1 MLQNLA
7 LLLGLIGVGVLFGMI
22 SGHLI
27 WNRSKEIA
35 TQQKA
40 LILQDRELRATCA
53 KLEKSDAERLVLLE
67 ERKAA
72 EAERDVS
79 DLRATKLEA
88 ALAQAKEDALKL
100 EQSSA
105 AARSEKSAAEEKLDD
120 ELLRITAL
128 QSKLDELRDSE
139 ESLASQQSEIDAI
152 IEAKVKAQN
161 ALADEMAQARRR
173 EDEVALLKTELLQAV
188 EESKEQRTLLEAQA
202 SELADAKSQAARA
215 DDLERNLVDMT
226 ETAGLVPALQA
237 RVADL
242 EDQMRS
248 VAEASSELDSVL
260 ANLAV
265 RDKLVADLRARSAQ
279 GSNTD
284 WVRSPAASNGHI
296 TNDLGKKPST
306 LSAARNDHPD
316 NLKRIKGVSPELE
329 SRLYELGVFHFD
341 QIADWTS
348 EEASWIDAQLG
359 SSKSEATRDQ
369 WISQAKILAAGGE
382 TPFSARIAEEDIY
395 RSA

>member
-7 LLLGLIGVGVLFGMI
+7 LLLGLIGVGILFGMI

-40 LILQDRELRATCA
+40 LILQDRELRATRA

-79 DLRATKLEA
+79 HLRATALET

-100 EQSSA
+100 ERSSA
-105 AARSEKSAAEEKLDD
+105 AARFEKSAAEEKLDD

-188 EESKEQRTLLEAQA
+188 EESKEQRTLFEAQA

-215 DDLERNLVDMT
+215 DDLERNLAEMT

-265 RDKLVADLRARSAQ
+265 RDKLIADLRARSAP
-279 GSNTD
+279 GSNND
-284 WVRSPAASNGHI
+284 WVRSPAASNGHA
-296 TNDLGKKPST
+296 TKDLGKKPST
-306 LSAARNDHPD
+306 LSAARND
-316 NLKRIKGVSPELE
+316 
-329 SRLYELGVFHFD
+329 
-341 QIADWTS
+341 
-348 EEASWIDAQLG
+348 
-359 SSKSEATRDQ
+359 
-369 WISQAKILAAGGE
+369 
-382 TPFSARIAEEDIY
+382 
-395 RSA
+395 